1 MGRRFLVIVTGLLA
15 EARIASPAAGRL
27 IAAGGSPVRLE
38 AELARALSDG
48 ADAVLS
54 FGLAAGLIA
63 GQAAG
68 SLVIPDEIV
77 SGGNRYPTDPGWSGR
92 MRDLLADA
100 DPRPLAGVDAPL
112 VRPADKAQLHQATGA
127 VAADMESHLAAA
139 LARGAGRAFAA
150 LRVVSDPVGQSLPPA
165 AVIAMKP
172 DGGVNLA
179 AVIASLLLHPGQL
192 SELARVA
199 TGARAAM
206 HVLGRCRSALG
217 PELGLPAAGV
227 R

>member
-15 EARIASPAAGRL
+15 EARIAGPAAGRL
-27 IAAGGSPVRLE
+27 IAAGGNPLRLQ
-38 AELARALSDG
+38 AELARALADG

-54 FGLAAGLIA
+54 FGLAAGLIE

-77 SGGNRYPTDPGWSGR
+77 SGADRYRTDPGWTGR

-100 DPRPLAGVDAPL
+100 DARALAGVDAPL
-112 VRPADKAQLHQATGA
+112 VRAADKAQLHEATGA
-127 VAADMESHLAAA
+127 VAADMESHLAAG
-139 LARGAGRAFAA
+139 LARSAGRPFAA
-150 LRVVSDPVGQSLPPA
+150 LRVVSDPLGQGLPPA

-172 DGGVNLA
+172 DGRVDVA
-179 AVIASLLLHPGQL
+179 AVIASLLRHPGQL

-206 HVLGRCRSALG
+206 QVLSRCRSALG
-217 PELGLPAAGV
+217 PDLGLPSD
-227 R
+227 